1 MKKLVFTLLSFSF
14 LLISNAQTKT
24 PTIKASKTL
33 AGFRNGNNSIS
44 EWTISPE
51 TRPDVWDVIVS
62 KSTKT
67 KVAFLTDKDSISFNV
82 EPNKNY
88 DFIVLMG
95 KDSAYTRISGH
106 PETAIFS
113 DKYKTIYNNKTV
125 IEVPE
130 VYELVNVIIALTAKG
145 INDSNIVNHETEYYK
160 DVIKYFEKHKNEKAV
175 LSFDSVLQK
184 EWWKYFY
191 LKMDAYAFGLNK
203 GEIINNDIYDRVSWD
218 YLNTIQPFTKELENF
233 YRKTNFSKFY
243 NNHKSFYNTQI
254 KYYSDSLNISE
265 MQQWL
270 NKNFPST
277 TYNCFKI
284 IFSPL
289 VGGSQSANK
298 FENNGFKEAQV
309 HINFPY
315 SDESDKNYSPKANQ
329 LRNGSIAFTELN
341 HSYINP
347 EAEKYSKN
355 EDFII
360 AFKDL
365 KIWED
370 ENSAAVMG
378 YHNALACF
386 EEYMNWALVSLY
398 YLDEAPIDEQEK
410 LISKIENNLQANRGF
425 TKFTEFDKELI
436 RLYTSRSN
444 EQTIAD
450 LYPAII
456 KWCRQQTE
464 KTTNR

>member
-1 MKKLVFTLLSFSF
+1 MKRLLFTLLSFSF

-24 PTIKASKTL
+24 PTIKASNTL
-33 AGFRNGNNSIS
+33 AGIRNGNISIS

-62 KSTKT
+62 NSTTT
-67 KVAFLTDKDSISFNV
+67 KVTFITDNDSISFYV

-88 DFIVLMG
+88 DFIVLIG

-106 PETAIFS
+106 PEAALFS
-113 DKYKTIYNNKTV
+113 DTYKTIYNNKTI

-145 INDSNIVNHETEYYK
+145 INDSNIVNHETGYYK
-160 DVIKYFEKHKNEKAV
+160 DVMKYFEKYKNEKVV

-191 LKMDAYAFGLNK
+191 LKMDAYAFGLNNGK
-203 GEIINNDIYDRVSWD
+203 IINNGIYDRVSWD
-218 YLNTIQPFTKELENF
+218 YLNTILPFTKELENF
-233 YRKTNFSKFY
+233 YRITNFSNFY

-254 KYYSDSLNISE
+254 MYYRDSLNITK

-277 TYNCFKI
+277 SYNCFKI

-309 HINFPY
+309 HVNFPY
-315 SDESDKNYSPKANQ
+315 PDESDKNYSAKANQ

-347 EAEKYSKN
+347 EAEKYSKDV
-355 EDFII
+355 DFIT

-370 ENSAAVMG
+370 ENSAADMG

-386 EEYMNWALVSLY
+386 DEYMNWALVALY
-398 YLDEAPIDEQEK
+398 YIDYAPEDEQAK
-410 LISKIENNLQANRGF
+410 LIDKIENMMKSDRGF
-425 TKFTEFDKELI
+425 SKFGEFDKELI
-436 RLYTSRSN
+436 GLYKSRSN
-444 EQTIAD
+444 EQSIAD

-456 KWCRQQTE
+456 KGCRQQTE
-464 KTTNR
+464 KLSR